1 MQTIL
6 PKQIGETRSVFR
18 DDQVQVK
25 QISRY
30 VKDRQNQDGG
40 YTFAQWT
47 ESSAEDTYFALQIL
61 KILGIIPEHR
71 EDTIQFLQGLHNAD
85 GSYDSIKAAYYC
97 ISALDILG
105 ATPNHGVSEFVN
117 SLKRPYGGFG
127 SLDVNIETSSE
138 LEATYLALS
147 VLKSYDEVRP
157 GEIIQFILGRMNSD
171 GTFGSGC
178 GYSTLASVHFAL
190 ASLRLLGH
198 DVRSLDRT
206 LQWIRHCE
214 PPNGG
219 FTSDPRN
226 AAYLVLDDVYYGLN
240 VLCHFRI
247 SPQYPQA
254 SLQLVSRFQNG
265 NGGFRRSIFL
275 GISTFEST
283 YFALSCLKLLS
294 RDWPSPST

>member
-1 MQTIL
+1 MPQHC
-6 PKQIGETRSVFR
+6 K
-18 DDQVQVK
+18 
-25 QISRY
+25 
-30 VKDRQNQDGG
+30 
-40 YTFAQWT
+40 
-47 ESSAEDTYFALQIL
+47 
-61 KILGIIPEHR
+61 
-71 EDTIQFLQGLHNAD
+71 DTIRFLQGFQKVD
-85 GSYDSIKAAYYC
+85 GSYDSINVAYYC
-97 ISALDILG
+97 ISALTILG
-105 ATPNHGVSEFVN
+105 ATPDHDVSEFVN
-117 SLKRPYGGFG
+117 SLKRSYGGFG

-138 LEATYLALS
+138 LETTYLSLY
-147 VLKSYDEVRP
+147 VLKSFGDFHRDEV
-157 GEIIQFILGRMNSD
+157 IQFLLGRMNPD
-171 GTFGSGC
+171 GTFGGGS

-240 VLCHFRI
+240 VLYHFRI